1 MSIAK
6 KSMITLATV
15 LVFSAT
21 SFAGNFVTGPMPA
34 RLAPPPPPPPAPVCI
49 PVPIIG
55 VVCFTP

>member
-1 MSIAK
+1 
-6 KSMITLATV
+6 
-15 LVFSAT
+15 
-21 SFAGNFVTGPMPA
+21 MPA